1 MPNVVKLLLVK
12 SIMLLLAKGRP
23 TRPRTRNDATEA
35 TAARR
40 GDDTARIRGAVE
52 GSCRPA
58 GQGPSHGDPRDHR
71 RRDSR
76 WRLAPT
82 RAAALV
88 RLCRGAAARGRLIHN
103 RSPASGCGDA

>member
-40 GDDTARIRGAVE
+40 RDDTTRIRGAVE
-52 GSCRPA
+52 GGCRPA
-58 GQGPSHGDPRDHR
+58 GQGSSHGNPRNHS

-82 RAAALV
+82 GTAALV
-88 RLCRGAAARGRLIHN
+88 RLCRGAPARARVI
-103 RSPASGCGDA
+103 RPSPTSGCGDA